1 MIFET
6 DRLYVTKWKPR
17 DLNALHEL
25 YNDTAIKEF
34 ILPRLTIEET
44 RCIFESQLNHYSG
57 HFPFGRYFIVEKL
70 SNKFIGLLLFKK
82 DNKKTGVE
90 IGYSLIKNHW
100 KKGYATEIVKESI
113 AWIFDSKGFSSISA
127 ITGLY
132 NKNSRNVLL
141 KCGFLPKENFTENGE
156 EMNLFGL
163 LKEDISVLQ

>member
-6 DRLYVTKWKPR
+6 KRLCVTRWKPR

-34 ILPRLTIEET
+34 ILPLLTIEET
-44 RCIFESQLNHYSG
+44 RCIFEDQLNDYTG
-57 HFPFGRYFIVEKL
+57 NFPFGRYFIVEKL

-82 DNKKTGVE
+82 DSKKKGVE
-90 IGYSLIKNHW
+90 IGYSLIKKYW

-113 AWIFDSKGFSSISA
+113 AWIFESKGFSSIYA
-127 ITGLY
+127 VTGLY
-132 NKNSRNVLL
+132 NENSKNVLL
-141 KCGFLPKENFTENGE
+141 KCGFLPGENFIENGE

-163 LKEDISVLQ
+163 MKEDVLV